1 MEYIA
6 VKKVVMTHIFH
17 YTYRLKNLEVHM
29 KKLLVTVLLT
39 LCVTLLKINY
49 TNNKVYAFEEGVA
62 GFAGIAPLLEKVSPT
77 INWTTVN
84 VNFRIEPSINSEI
97 ICTIKK
103 RNKVQKYIDYGK
115 WTLISYENQFGYV
128 SSQYL
133 RDMELFTSDKNR
145 WGINLTND
153 EIDLLA
159 KIIWLESQGETD
171 KGQQAVVEVVLN
183 RMLSLDYPDTLY
195 EILSQ
200 KNQFSTWKNRNIAK
214 PTDKEYNNIRKVLNN
229 ETDILGF
236 DTVYFSKKAKN
247 NNITCKIGNHYFCK
261 EDE

>member
-1 MEYIA
+1 
-6 VKKVVMTHIFH
+6 
-17 YTYRLKNLEVHM
+17 M

-84 VNFRIEPSINSEI
+84 VNFRIKPSINSEI

-145 WGINLTND
+145 WGIDLTND

-159 KIIWLESQGETD
+159 KIVWLESQGETD
-171 KGQQAVVEVVLN
+171 KGQQAVVEVVAN
-183 RMLSLDYPDTLY
+183 RMVDMDFSDTLL
-195 EILSQ
+195 EVLSD
-200 KNQFSTWKNRNIAK
+200 KGEFSTWKNVDNAK
-214 PTDKEYNNIRKVLNN
+214 PTEKEYENIYKVLRG
-229 ETDILGF
+229 ETNIL
-236 DTVYFSKKAKN
+236 TEEYVYFSTSPRN
-247 NNITCKIGNHYFCK
+247 NKDVIKIGNHYFCK
-261 EDE
+261 K